1 MAPNERKPLG
11 LEVPRTAATLESPPG
26 IAALF
31 AIRFDIKTG
40 YVIAWKRSIS
50 DVEVEGVVEYKSLPS
65 GLHNVAEDLVYFV
78 HEEYAGL
85 SAFINLPAEEAE
97 RNAKMFAVGVLVPL
111 SFGRLGKSWRH
122 ASKLKELVQQ
132 YAQDTSNSKPLDEY
146 WDTYQ
151 VRGSD
156 VPPDSPLDS
165 PISVRFNRPD
175 PSHRNRAFS
184 DAMVLESSSRPA
196 LTPFHPASS
205 LPHFV
210 DSFGPLIFPL
220 YRAALLRKRIL
231 LMTEAPV
238 HEPCNYVYGLSLLAS
253 LPNSVLPLLPPHN
266 LPTPRPRPLFN
277 VGIHDI
283 PYLSSFIG
291 RSPRDSEQDSTWIA
305 CSTDSV
311 LTMKPELFDVLVT
324 VPAPYTKNAAEKI
337 YPKIT
342 VQAPSKPGTASVQTE
357 LRATQR
363 DARRY
368 TRLRQGLR
376 HLSRD
381 ENSQVV
387 DPNDDGASLN
397 DAVDDNSD
405 TASTFSSSPVVEPL
419 SWAQL
424 AYTSFIWWASAGE
437 KREGLS
443 EEEEEQ
449 QIEQDTRLLASVENL
464 SHANQQPG
472 DTEQQPPEV
481 ALVAY
486 FRRLTAQIF
495 IILADVVARHDSDG
509 QESVDDNSQPYRDE
523 PDDEGDENPSVTVA
537 RQSTQEG
544 DDDQSPLLQRGRN
557 DKDGED
563 IYDPNAVMITT
574 EDMTE
579 MGLDVW
585 SATDRVFAEELVRLW
600 WSRQA
605 RVDSARVR
613 CCGITIL

>member
-1 MAPNERKPLG
+1 MAPNKRKSLG
-11 LEVPRTAATLESPPG
+11 IEVPRTAATLESPPG

-65 GLHNVAEDLVYFV
+65 GLHNVTEDLVYFV

-122 ASKLKELVQQ
+122 APKLKELVQQ
-132 YAQDTSNSKPLDEY
+132 YAQDTSNNKPLDEY

-156 VPPDSPLDS
+156 ALPSEPPLDS
-165 PISVRFNRPD
+165 PISVRSNWPGS
-175 PSHRNRAFS
+175 SHRNRAFS
-184 DAMVLESSSRPA
+184 DAMVLEPSSRPA

-238 HEPCNYVYGLSLLAS
+238 HVPCNYVYDLSLLAS
-253 LPNSVLPLLPPHN
+253 LPDSVLPLLPQDN
-266 LPTPRPRPLFN
+266 LPTPRLRPLFN
-277 VGIHDI
+277 IGIHDI

-311 LTMKPELFDVLVT
+311 LTMKPELFDVLAT
-324 VPAPYTKNAAEKI
+324 VPAPYTKDAAEKI
-337 YPKIT
+337 YPKLT
-342 VQAPSKPGTASVQTE
+342 VQAPSRLGTAPVQTE

-381 ENSQVV
+381 ENSQLV
-387 DPNDDGASLN
+387 DPSDNDGASLN
-397 DAVDDNSD
+397 DATDDNSD
-405 TASTFSSSPVVEPL
+405 TVSTFSSSPVVEPL

-449 QIEQDTRLLASVENL
+449 QIEQDTRLLASAESL
-464 SHANQQPG
+464 SHPNQQPR

-495 IILADVVARHDSDG
+495 IILTDVVARHDSDG
-509 QESVDDNSQPYRDE
+509 RESVNNNAQPYSDDANDE
-523 PDDEGDENPSVTVA
+523 DDENPSITMA

-544 DDDQSPLLQRGRN
+544 DDDRSALFHN
-557 DKDGED
+557 DTDDKS
-563 IYDPNAVMITT
+563 IYDSDTVLITT

-600 WSRQA
+600 WGRQA
-605 RVDSARVR
+605 RIDSARIR